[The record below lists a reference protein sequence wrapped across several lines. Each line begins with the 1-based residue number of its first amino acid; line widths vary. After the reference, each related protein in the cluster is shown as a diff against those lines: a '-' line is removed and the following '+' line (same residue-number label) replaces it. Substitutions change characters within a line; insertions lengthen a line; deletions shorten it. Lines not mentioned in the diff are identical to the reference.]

1 MVTHMTF
8 RHMEATDAIKNY
20 TEGKLEKVKKFVQE
34 PLDIHVVFSKERF
47 QYLVEINLSGNGMDI
62 HAEDRNEDLYAAID
76 LVMDKIEKQL
86 RRLRDKKK
94 NRKTPHHSRAFKLA
108 VLSPEMDKGE
118 KPRVIKSKA
127 FVATPLS
134 ISEAMDELDGD
145 SKDFLV
151 FTNAETSRIN
161 VLYKRGDGNFGL
173 IDPTE

>member
-8 RHMEATDAIKNY
+8 RHMDATDAIKEY

-47 QYLVEINLSGNGMDI
+47 QHLVEINLSGNGIDV

-76 LVMDKIEKQL
+76 LAMDKIEKQL
-86 RRLRDKKK
+86 RRLRVRRKQKKS
-94 NRKTPHHSRAFKLA
+94 PHRTRAFKLA
-108 VLSPEMDKGE
+108 VLSPEAGKGE
-118 KPRVIKSKA
+118 RPRVIKSKD

-134 ISEAMDELDGD
+134 LAEAMNELDGD

>member
-8 RHMEATDAIKNY
+8 RHMEATNAIKEY
-20 TEGKLEKVKKFVQE
+20 TENKLEKVKKFVQE
-34 PLDIHVVFSKERF
+34 PLDAHVVFSKERF
-47 QYLVEINLSGNGMDI
+47 QYLVEINLSGNKIDI

-94 NRKTPHHSRAFKLA
+94 QKKSPNRSRAFKLDI
-108 VLSPEMDKGE
+108 LSPEIDLE
-118 KPRVIKSKA
+118 KKPKVIKSKA

-134 ISEAMDELDGD
+134 VSEAMDELDGD

>member
-1 MVTHMTF
+1 MTF
-8 RHMEATDAIKNY
+8 RHMEATNAIKDY
-20 TEGKLEKVKKFVQE
+20 TENKLEKVKKFVQE

-47 QYLVEINLSGNGMDI
+47 KYLVEINLSGNKIDI

-76 LVMDKIEKQL
+76 LVMDKVEKQL
-86 RRLRDKKK
+86 RRLRDRKKQK
-94 NRKTPHHSRAFKLA
+94 KSPNHSHAFKLA
-108 VLSPEMDKGE
+108 ILSSEIDQGK
-118 KPRVIKSKA
+118 KRPRIIKSKA

-134 ISEAMDELDGD
+134 VSEAMDELDGD

>member
-8 RHMEATDAIKNY
+8 RHMDATDAIKNY

-47 QYLVEINLSGNGMDI
+47 QYLVEINLNGNGIEI

-76 LVMDKIEKQL
+76 LAMDKIEKQL

-94 NRKTPHHSRAFKLA
+94 HKKSPNHSRAFKLA
-108 VLSPEMDKGE
+108 ILSPKAGREK
-118 KPRVIKSKA
+118 KPRVIKSND
-127 FVATPLS
+127 FVATPLTL
-134 ISEAMDELDGD
+134 SEAMDEITGD
-145 SKDFLV
+145 SRDFLV

-161 VLYKRGDGNFGL
+161 VLYKRNDGNYGL